1 MSARVATF
9 ALILTRARDRD
20 MHVYY
25 REPGGKR
32 GKYYGFV
39 GPEFV
44 RSYWDAHKIGPGI
57 PPHIGFFARLRYKK

>member
-1 MSARVATF
+1 
-9 ALILTRARDRD
+9 